1 MEREVIPIFPLNT
14 VLFPGMLLPLNIFED
29 RYKLMLKH
37 CLAESVDFGVVLL
50 KDGQPEG
57 PLSGDVF
64 RIGTTAQIRQVDSI
78 GDRFNIL
85 SVGIRRF
92 RVIELHAELY
102 PYLSATVEYYPVESD
117 FSANI
122 RILGLELRRLMQIY
136 LETYKR
142 LKGKALQISEMPD
155 DPLTLAFLIAIIMPV
170 DNDIKQQI
178 LSMPDTYGMLKKEYE
193 LLRHENLVLE
203 LIEQSKPA
211 WIQEK
216 IQFNLN

>member
-1 MEREVIPIFPLNT
+1 MEREVIPLFPLNT

-57 PLSGDVF
+57 PLTGDVF
-64 RIGTTAQIRQVDSI
+64 RIGTTAQIRQVDSV
-78 GDRFNIL
+78 GERFNIL

-117 FSANI
+117 FSPHI
-122 RILGLELRRLMQIY
+122 KVLGLELRRLMQNY

-142 LKGKALQISEMPD
+142 LKGKSIEISDMPD

-170 DNDIKQQI
+170 ENDVKQAI
-178 LSMPDTYGMLKKEYE
+178 LSIPDTYGMLKKEYE

-203 LIEQSKPA
+203 LIEKSKPA
-211 WIQEK
+211 WVQEK